1 MSNNSGRREFIK
13 GAASV
18 GASVALANA
27 VASRVEAAPKL
38 PGGIPRAQGKSV
50 MDLVVPAM
58 PTVRLGFIGVGG
70 RGSSLLSNFLKIEGV
85 AVKAICDM
93 RAPHAARAQKM
104 VVAAG
109 QVAPE
114 TYTLGDADFKRMC
127 RRRDLDAVVIATPW
141 EWHVPMAIEA
151 MNAGQH
157 AFVEVPAAVTLDE
170 CWQLVNTAERTQRHC
185 MMLENTCYGEAELM
199 VLNMARQGLLGE
211 LLHAEGA
218 YLHDLRGLL
227 LSSAGEGLW
236 RTQHS
241 IKRNG
246 NLYPTHGL
254 GPIAQVLGINR
265 SDRFDYVVSMSSPAR
280 GLSLYAREKFGANDA
295 RAKPIYKNGDINTS
309 LIKTS
314 LGRTI
319 MVQHDTE
326 NPHPYDRINL
336 VQGTKGIVRGYP
348 DRIHIEGRSKGED
361 WESLDT
367 YRKEFGHP
375 MWTKIGEVA
384 KQHGGHGGM
393 DFVMCWRLIH
403 CLRNGLPL
411 DQSVYDAAAW
421 SAVGPLSEW
430 SVAHGSQP
438 AACPDFTRGVWQKTA
453 PLGVLV

>member
-1 MSNNSGRREFIK
+1 MSNQASRRDFIK
-13 GAASV
+13 SAAGV
-18 GASVALANA
+18 GATVALATSA
-27 VASRVEAAPKL
+27 VPASAQRAASR
-38 PGGIPRAQGKSV
+38 RAQGKSV

-70 RGSSLLSNFLKIEGV
+70 RGSGLLSNFLKIEGV
-85 AVKAICDM
+85 AVKAICDVRPAHAD
-93 RAPHAARAQKM
+93 RAKGM

-109 QVAPE
+109 QSAPE
-114 TYTLGDADFKRMC
+114 TYTLGNTDFKRMC
-127 RRRDLDAVVIATPW
+127 RRRDLDAIVIATPW
-141 EWHVPMAIEA
+141 EWHVPMAVEA

-157 AFVEVPAAVTLDE
+157 AFIEVPAAVTLEE
-170 CWQLVNTAERTQRHC
+170 CWQLVDTAEKTQRHC
-185 MMLENTCYGEAELM
+185 MMLENCCYGEAELM
-199 VLNMARQGLLGE
+199 VLNMARQGLFGE

-227 LSSAGEGLW
+227 LSGQGEGLW

-280 GLSLYAREKFGANDA
+280 GLSLYAQEKFGANDP
-295 RAKPIYKNGDINTS
+295 RAKPIYKNGDMNTS

-336 VQGTKGIVRGYP
+336 VQGTKGVVRGYP
-348 DRIHIEGRSKGED
+348 DRIHIEGRTKGED
-361 WESLDT
+361 WEPLGN
-367 YRKEFGHP
+367 YRNEFGHP
-375 MWTKIGEVA
+375 LWTKIGELA

-421 SAVGPLSEW
+421 SAIGPLSEW
-430 SVAHGSQP
+430 SVAHGSRP
-438 AACPDFTRGVWQKTA
+438 AACPDFTRGAWKKTA
-453 PLGVLV
+453 PLLIQA